1 MATKV
6 NERLRPPPASSGTNA
21 RTPSPPGQPASGGG
35 LAVDKTLPAPLY
47 HQVYTALRD
56 LIFDGTYHPGDSLPS
71 ETELIDLFGVS
82 RITVRRALDELSARG
97 LVLREQGRRT
107 QVAPYRPGASL
118 RASVE
123 GLIENNLRMAEQ
135 TTVEVLEFDY
145 LPADKEVAEAL
156 QIGQG
161 DIVQWAVRVRSLEAT
176 PFSYIVAYLPE
187 QIGRTFRRQ
196 DLSSTPFLVLL
207 ERCGVAVVRAEQ
219 TITAISADRSVAKA
233 LQVEPGTALLQALR
247 RVYDAEDRPVQFL
260 SVQYRPDIYRY
271 DMSLERTSGPEGRVW
286 TPQR

>member
-1 MATKV
+1 MEQIVGRAVTQRKV
-6 NERLRPPPASSGTNA
+6 GPQSKS
-21 RTPSPPGQPASGGG
+21 PSVTRADGVGGFM
-35 LAVDKTLPAPLY
+35 VDKTLPVPLY

-56 LIFDGTYHPGDSLPS
+56 RIFDGTYGADERLPS

-135 TTVEVLEFDY
+135 TTIEVLEFDY
-145 LPADKEVAEAL
+145 VAADKEVAEAL

-176 PFSYIVAYLPE
+176 PFSYIVTYLPE

-207 ERCGVAVVRAEQ
+207 ERCGVPVVRAEQ
-219 TITAISADRSVAKA
+219 TITAVSADRSVAKA
-233 LQVEPGTALLQALR
+233 LQIEPGTALLQAMR
-247 RVYDAEDRPVQFL
+247 RVYDVEDRPVQFL

>member
-6 NERLRPPPASSGTNA
+6 NERLRRPPAGSGTST
-21 RTPSPPGQPASGGG
+21 RTPSPAGQPASGGG

-56 LIFDGTYHPGDSLPS
+56 RIFDGTYRPGERLPS

-82 RITVRRALDELSARG
+82 RITVRRALDEMSARG

-123 GLIENNLRMAEQ
+123 GLIENNLRLAEQ
-135 TTVEVLEFDY
+135 TTVQVLEFDY
-145 LPADKEVAEAL
+145 VPADEEVAESL

-161 DIVQWAVRVRSLEAT
+161 DIVQWAVRVRSLKAT
-176 PFSYIVAYLPE
+176 PFSYIVTYLPE

-196 DLSSTPFLVLL
+196 DLSSTPFLILL
-207 ERCGVAVVRAEQ
+207 ERCGVPVVRAEQ
-219 TITAISADRSVAKA
+219 TITAVSADRSVAKA
-233 LQVEPGTALLQALR
+233 LQVEPGTALLQASR
-247 RVYDAEDRPVQFL
+247 RVYDVEDRPVQLL